1 MMKTHTI
8 SKVILWVIEKIAFT
22 LVKGSYFYVTEG
34 RVTRYQIFYLKRDFR
49 KIHQDGVSFIV
60 RTGALKLLNRK
71 TALKIAEDQSKY
83 GNCSL
88 PPKLRFLPKGLDGV
102 RPLIRSQSLI
112 SKMLLLKA
120 RLVLLECSS
129 RFSVGVTLKSAK
141 CFNRAWEDYINIV
154 KTLDNKVYIVKV
166 DIADAYGSIMHSKLL
181 EILDKCMHTFPRNIY
196 YDPYEPYRG
205 PSTKTRRK
213 LYVRLDENRQP
224 MTQLEDNS
232 HNKLVKVGSTIEID
246 TSEVF
251 SKFEL
256 MIRGQIVRVGRKRY
270 VLRKGVPQV
279 VLVDVASVMA
289 CYPRYTMRFNRYKN
303 PGKLFAERVDQ
314 VTFARLKILVINPVY
329 TNVSGLISNLWRT
342 GLMSGIRILA
352 LIDWLLVPKKTVNI
366 KFICKTV
373 IRADY
378 LRLLENFKILSF
390 KWAAS
395 FENHMMKTHTIS
407 KVILWVIEKI
417 AFTLVKGG
425 YFYVTEGRVTRYQ
438 MIYYLKRNFRKIH
451 QDGVSFIVRTGALK
465 LLNRKTALKIAEDQ
479 SKYGNCSLPPK
490 LRFLPKGLDGV
501 RPLIRSQSLISKML
515 LLKARLVLLECSSRF
530 SVGVT
535 LKSAK
540 CFNRAWEDYINIVK
554 TLDNKVYIVKV
565 DIAAAYGSI
574 MHSKLLEI
582 LDKCMHT
589 FPRNIYYD
597 PYEPYRGPSTKTR
610 RKLYVRLDENRQ
622 PMTQLED
629 NSHNKL
635 VKVGSTIEI
644 DTSEVFSKFEL
655 MIRGQIVRVGRKRY
669 VLRKV
674 VLHGGYLSPFLC
686 DLYYSALCQEYL
698 GNYIDETSV
707 LIRSVDNFYATSSH
721 EKAESFQRLMND
733 GMKDYNVSLNTNKT
747 KHNLMGPTRI
757 CFNGVIICSD
767 TLQVLV
773 DVASVMA
780 CYPRYT
786 MRFNKY
792 KNPGKL
798 FAERVDQVT
807 FARLKILVINPV
819 YTNVSGLISNLWRTG
834 LMSGIRI
841 LALIDWLLVPKK
853 TVNIKFICKTVV
865 RVSKK
870 VWSRIHGT
878 WKGSNK
884 VGQITSE
891 LVRIV
896 FIGGILST
904 VEPRFTND
912 SAYEFFGLRSDFLRK
927 IRHG

>member
-1 MMKTHTI
+1 METWGSKENFKVMKQKIRYILRSGIKDTIYLGRLLENFKILSFKWAASFENHMMKTHTI

-22 LVKGSYFYVTEG
+22 LVKGYFYVTEG
-34 RVTRYQIFYLKRDFR
+34 RVTRYQMIFFLKRDFR
-49 KIHQDGVSFIV
+49 KIHQDGVSFMKS
-60 RTGALKLLNRK
+60 TGALKLLNRK

-120 RLVLLECSS
+120 RLVLQECSS

-141 CFNRAWEDYINIV
+141 CFVRAWEDYINIV

-270 VLRKGVPQV
+270 VLRKGVPQ
-279 VLVDVASVMA
+279 
-289 CYPRYTMRFNRYKN
+289 
-303 PGKLFAERVDQ
+303 
-314 VTFARLKILVINPVY
+314 
-329 TNVSGLISNLWRT
+329 
-342 GLMSGIRILA
+342 
-352 LIDWLLVPKKTVNI
+352 
-366 KFICKTV
+366 
-373 IRADY
+373 
-378 LRLLENFKILSF
+378 
-390 KWAAS
+390 
-395 FENHMMKTHTIS
+395 
-407 KVILWVIEKI
+407 
-417 AFTLVKGG
+417 GG
-425 YFYVTEGRVTRYQ
+425 Y
-438 MIYYLKRNFRKIH
+438 M
-451 QDGVSFIVRTGALK
+451 
-465 LLNRKTALKIAEDQ
+465 
-479 SKYGNCSLPPK
+479 
-490 LRFLPKGLDGV
+490 
-501 RPLIRSQSLISKML
+501 
-515 LLKARLVLLECSSRF
+515 
-530 SVGVT
+530 
-535 LKSAK
+535 
-540 CFNRAWEDYINIVK
+540 
-554 TLDNKVYIVKV
+554 
-565 DIAAAYGSI
+565 
-574 MHSKLLEI
+574 
-582 LDKCMHT
+582 
-589 FPRNIYYD
+589 
-597 PYEPYRGPSTKTR
+597 
-610 RKLYVRLDENRQ
+610 
-622 PMTQLED
+622 
-629 NSHNKL
+629 
-635 VKVGSTIEI
+635 
-644 DTSEVFSKFEL
+644 
-655 MIRGQIVRVGRKRY
+655 
-669 VLRKV
+669 
-674 VLHGGYLSPFLC
+674 SPFLC
-686 DLYYSALCQEYL
+686 DVYYSALCQEYL
-698 GNYIDETSV
+698 GNYIDETS
-707 LIRSVDNFYATSSH
+707 LLLRSVDDILYATSSH
-721 EKAESFQRLMND
+721 EKAESFLRLMND
-733 GMKDYNVSLNTNKT
+733 GMKDYDVSLNTNKT

-786 MRFNKY
+786 MRFNRY

-798 FAERVDQVT
+798 FAERVHQVT

-819 YTNVSGLISNLWRTG
+819 YTNVSGLISNLWRTS

-896 FIGGILST
+896 FIGGILSIWKLPKLPT
-904 VEPRFTND
+904 HPGIYSQLYGHVVKLLKALPREYYCLLP
-912 SAYEFFGLRSDFLRK
+912 SFFRNALALK
-927 IRHG
+927 